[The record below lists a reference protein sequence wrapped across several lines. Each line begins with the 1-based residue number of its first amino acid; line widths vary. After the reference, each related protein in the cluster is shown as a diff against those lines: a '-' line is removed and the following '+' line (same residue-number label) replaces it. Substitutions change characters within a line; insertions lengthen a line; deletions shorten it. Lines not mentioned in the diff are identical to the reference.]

1 MVDNDDNDHHVSV
14 LVDTLIYEE
23 WQIYFVLKYK
33 EIVIFV
39 AF

>member
-14 LVDTLIYEE
+14 LVNTLIYEE
-23 WQIYFVLKYK
+23 LQIYFVLKY
-33 EIVIFV
+33 IFFVIFV